1 MKEQLTLKKSIR
13 IYQTNNRDKDDDIDS
28 NDVTG
33 YTFIVANLEF
43 NDIDGLRCYLEVD
56 NLKPIDKF
64 RSLFAEP
71 ENFLIKEWIF
81 LIVCLEIH

>member
-1 MKEQLTLKKSIR
+1 MLS
-13 IYQTNNRDKDDDIDS
+13 
-28 NDVTG
+28 
-33 YTFIVANLEF
+33 
-43 NDIDGLRCYLEVD
+43 EVD

-81 LIVCLEIH
+81 LIVCLRSTR